1 MSLEERELLDLEKAV
16 KLLEQATI
24 TEKMTQMVGK
34 PIDYLMSKL
43 PKGAEAQIYS
53 LVEKALHKAAD
64 AALWSLNNEP
74 NREASTKTNKFF
86 AAVSGAVG
94 GTFGFSALAIELPLS
109 TTIML
114 RSVADIA
121 RSEGFDLDKV
131 ETKQACLEVFAL
143 GGPSEND
150 NAVDTAYE
158 NDDAV
163 DTAYYA
169 TRSFTAEAMQILS
182 KELSEIATKKV
193 SVNAAMNLT
202 PRQTGKWLATLIEKV
217 ATRFGIVITEKTAA
231 QVVPVIGA
239 FAGATLNIMFTDY
252 YQDMARGHFIIKRLE
267 KKYGSELIKSEYMK
281 ILNLVRS

>member
-86 AAVSGAVG
+86 AVVSGAVG

-150 NAVDTAYE
+150 
-158 NDDAV
+158 DAV

-182 KELSEIATKKV
+182 KELSEIATKKA

-202 PRQTGKWLATLIEKV
+202 PTQTGKWLATLIEKV

-267 KKYGSELIKSEYMK
+267 KKYGSEFIKSEYMK

>member
-53 LVEKALHKAAD
+53 LVKKALHKAAD

-109 TTIML
+109 ITIML

-150 NAVDTAYE
+150 
-158 NDDAV
+158 DAV

-169 TRSFTAEAMQILS
+169 TRRFTAEAMQILS
-182 KELSEIATKKV
+182 KELSEIATKKA

-202 PRQTGKWLATLIEKV
+202 PTQTGKWLATLIEKV

-252 YQDMARGHFIIKRLE
+252 YQNMARGNFIIKRLE
-267 KKYGSELIKSEYMK
+267 KKYGSEFIKSEYMK